1 MEEVIMEI
9 ILNAGNARS
18 KSLLAIKEA
27 QKGAYE
33 KADELLNEAKI
44 AANLAH
50 KSQTALI
57 TEEVSGNTQVVSLLM
72 VHAQDHLMT
81 ALAVRDLA
89 IEMISYGKNLE
100 EKIRVLE
107 GKMEK

>member
-1 MEEVIMEI
+1 MEEIIMEI

-33 KADELLNEAKI
+33 EANQLLDDAKI
-44 AANLAH
+44 ALNLAH

-57 TEEVSGNTQVVSLLM
+57 TAEVSGEPQVVSLLM

-81 ALAVRDLA
+81 ALTVRDLA
-89 IEMISYGKNLE
+89 IEIISYGKQMDE
-100 EKIRVLE
+100 RIDYLE
-107 GKMEK
+107 GEKNK